1 MNKVLKFFLKQGKG
15 FFFLFLLISGFAIGQ
30 VRDEHPSME
39 DFISPESIA
48 ETVSEE
54 PYIPDVTEDHLIAD
68 RLSCI
73 KSSVPLTFNQEVKG
87 FIKYF
92 TEKKPG
98 YTRLMLARKVEYFPI
113 FEKYLKKHS
122 MPDEIKYL
130 SIVESGLK
138 PTAVSRVG
146 ATGLWQFMPSTGKI
160 YKLDQDQY
168 IDERR
173 DPHKSTEAAC
183 RYLKELYSMFG
194 DWQLALASYNCGGG
208 RVRRALNKTGRDGT
222 FWDVYKNLP
231 AETRAYV
238 PQFIAVTYVMNYA
251 KEYGIYPEEGSHS
264 ILEKDT
270 LLIDR
275 YLDLELLAKHADMS
289 LEELQRL
296 NPELKKNIV
305 PEYVKNYALKIPKK
319 NAEFVFANLQALLDS
334 ASVKKSEVQPNADIL
349 LASSGSSGS
358 SPSSFKKVKRVH
370 IVRKGETLSS
380 VARKYG
386 VSMAQLQ
393 SWNRVKKGR
402 VMKGQALAIWKSVPH
417 KEKIKHVDSE
427 AVAANNVKDVKKS
440 EKVLQ
445 KGTSVELAKNSARK
459 ELKNAAKKYYTV
471 RPGDTLFS
479 IAKKQGISLDKLRAL
494 NRIKGNKVRVGQKL
508 IIS

>member
-1 MNKVLKFFLKQGKG
+1 MNCTKVLKLFLNRGKVCL
-15 FFFLFLLISGFAIGQ
+15 FLSLLISGFAKGQ
-30 VRDEHPSME
+30 VRDENPSMD

-48 ETVSEE
+48 ETVAEE
-54 PYIPDVTEDHLIAD
+54 PYVPNVTEDHLIAD

-98 YTRLMLARKVEYFPI
+98 YTRLMLARKAEYFPI
-113 FEKYLKKHS
+113 FERYLKKHG

-138 PTAVSRVG
+138 PGATSRVG
-146 ATGLWQFMPSTGKI
+146 AAGLWQFMPSTGKL
-160 YKLDQDQY
+160 YKLNQDQY

-208 RVRRALNKTGRDGT
+208 RVRRALNKTGGDGT
-222 FWDVYKNLP
+222 FWDVYRNLP

-251 KEYGIYPEEGSHS
+251 KEYGIYPEEGAHP

-270 LLIDR
+270 LLIDQ
-275 YLDLELLAKHADMS
+275 YLDLELLAKHGNMS

-296 NPELKKNIV
+296 NPELRKNVV
-305 PEYVKNYALKIPKK
+305 PEYAKNYALKIPKK
-319 NAEFVFANLQALLDS
+319 NSEFVFANLQALLDS
-334 ASVKKSEVQPNADIL
+334 ASVKKSDVEPAAEIL
-349 LASSGSSGS
+349 LASEASSL
-358 SPSSFKKVKRVH
+358 PAFKKVKRIH

-386 VSMAQLQ
+386 VSMAQLR

-417 KEKIKHVDSE
+417 KEKAKHAEPE
-427 AVAANNVKDVKKS
+427 AVAANDVKKP
-440 EKVLQ
+440 EKIQ
-445 KGTSVELAKNSARK
+445 KGTSVELAKNSVRK
-459 ELKNAAKKYYTV
+459 ELKNTVKRYYTV

-479 IAKKQGISLDKLRAL
+479 IAKKKGVSLDKLRAL
-494 NRIKGNKVRVGQKL
+494 NRLKGNKVRVGQKL
-508 IIS
+508 VIS